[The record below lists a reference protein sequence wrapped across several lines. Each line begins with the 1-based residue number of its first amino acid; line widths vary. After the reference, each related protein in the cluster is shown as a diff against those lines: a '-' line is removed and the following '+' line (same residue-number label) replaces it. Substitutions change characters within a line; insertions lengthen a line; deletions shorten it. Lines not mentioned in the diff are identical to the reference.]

1 MAPNK
6 ARDGAICTRKMKLNA
21 FINEDFIVGEDGRD
35 GLPEETQAMLPLLG
49 TTGDDGQLLT
59 IQAVLTKFSKFVSLA
74 HIFGSK
80 VQLLSFI
87 RMCEQ
92 FGTDYKQWPDVHKQQ
107 FYVQC
112 SNRYAV
118 TTNKFPPSVMEARNI
133 IMPIFDFSV
142 DSFQFNSAFLD
153 DLGVRMLTDTQN
165 HLKRN
170 LHRFLKRD
178 VTLHCSIIHPS
189 NSISKKY
196 RKKLQQQI
204 FCVII
209 GRYFSGK
216 MLKELEL
223 EETVEYIL
231 HLRHILGLGS
241 DFVEEADKLKE
252 AQKLVSQEGE
262 TWSNA
267 QKRVGLGSSV
277 IRDENWVVKGKENMI
292 RAIVCFYELLHS
304 REKEQ
309 QQLAEKSFLKKF
321 HHLCP
326 QGHLHHLHYH
336 KFGFKQLY
344 VLLKTLGYQFPSG
357 VLIRNY
363 SKHGQNMWSTLFNTR
378 LVGKQSKSITQQ
390 FADCFYTDGVAV
402 SALAE
407 KIVWNGSPLFDD
419 DDSTVEGIEDDDES
433 AGGHDEESESE
444 DELDGM
450 EVEIPVAV
458 KSSQPPSSPALSSPA
473 SLERYPTL
481 ADIPEIYLGDPSECN
496 TFDNILFLVV

>member
-6 ARDGAICTRKMKLNA
+6 ARDGAICTRKMKLNT

-35 GLPEETQAMLPLLG
+35 GLPETTQEMLPLLG

-59 IQAVLTKFSKFVSLA
+59 IQAKLTKFSKFVSLA

-87 RMCEQ
+87 SMCKQ
-92 FGTDYKQWPDVHKQQ
+92 FGTDYKKWPDVHKQQ
-107 FYVQC
+107 FYVRC
-112 SNRYAV
+112 SNRYAGSG
-118 TTNKFPPSVMEARNI
+118 TEFPPSVKEARNVI
-133 IMPIFDFSV
+133 IPIFDFSV
-142 DSFQFNSAFLD
+142 EPFQFSSVFLD

-216 MLKELEL
+216 MLKELEK
-223 EETVEYIL
+223 EETSEYIL

-252 AQKLVSQEGE
+252 AQKLVSREGLA
-262 TWSNA
+262 WSKA
-267 QKRVGLGSSV
+267 RKQVGSSDV
-277 IRDENWVVKGKENMI
+277 RDEYWVVIGKENMI

-326 QGHLHHLHYH
+326 QGHLHLHYH

-407 KIVWNGSPLFDD
+407 KIVWDGSPLFDD

-433 AGGHDEESESE
+433 AGGEDEESEESE
-444 DELDGM
+444 DELDDM
-450 EVEIPVAV
+450 ELEIPAAV
-458 KSSQPPSSPALSSPA
+458 KSSQPPSSPA

-481 ADIPEIYLGDPSECN
+481 ADIPEIYLGDPSECDIM
-496 TFDNILFLVV
+496 TISCFLLYSVY